1 MGLTPGSARGS
12 RAGHARRGGVA
23 PLRDLPVIGWLVLAG
38 VAALLQPVLREG
50 AWVMVHLALLGAMTH
65 AVLVWSIFFAQ
76 ALLKTPEAVDPATH
90 QSSRQAAMIVGV
102 ACVIVG
108 VPAGLRPLVAV
119 GAAVVCGCVVWHGVA
134 MIRRLRAALPSRFAV
149 TVRYYV
155 AASACL
161 PVGAVFG
168 VLLARWPASEP
179 FGRYLI
185 AHTMTMLLGWLG
197 LTIMGTLVTFW
208 PTMLRTRV
216 DPRAA
221 ARAQQALPIVL
232 AGLALID
239 AGAVVSL
246 RWMVVV
252 GSAVHLAGVLWW
264 GRALIGP
271 LRTAPPRRAPGVFAT
286 AALLWGLV
294 LLGSLVVHVA
304 TADSWG
310 AIAGGYQP
318 LTQIAVL
325 GFALQ
330 LLTGALSQLIPT
342 VLGGGPRVRSAVDAE
357 FGRLLRLRSVA
368 LNAGLVI
375 ALSPVPVEVQRTALA
390 VAMVALGLLVPL
402 LLRGI
407 VVGVRG
413 RRRAESASRGE
424 PR

>member
-1 MGLTPGSARGS
+1 HVRLDALPAGAERSPDMEARFTGAVQISPPLMLGRVHRRAAGERRVGARRIRTMGLTPGSARGS

-50 AWVMVHLALLGAMTH
+50 AWVMVHLALLGAMTY

-108 VPAGLRPLVAV
+108 VPAGLRSLVAV

-185 AHTMTMLLGWLG
+185 AHTMTMLL
-197 LTIMGTLVTFW
+197 
-208 PTMLRTRV
+208 
-216 DPRAA
+216 
-221 ARAQQALPIVL
+221 
-232 AGLALID
+232 
-239 AGAVVSL
+239 
-246 RWMVVV
+246 
-252 GSAVHLAGVLWW
+252 
-264 GRALIGP
+264 
-271 LRTAPPRRAPGVFAT
+271 
-286 AALLWGLV
+286 
-294 LLGSLVVHVA
+294 
-304 TADSWG
+304 
-310 AIAGGYQP
+310 
-318 LTQIAVL
+318 
-325 GFALQ
+325 
-330 LLTGALSQLIPT
+330 
-342 VLGGGPRVRSAVDAE
+342 
-357 FGRLLRLRSVA
+357 
-368 LNAGLVI
+368 
-375 ALSPVPVEVQRTALA
+375 
-390 VAMVALGLLVPL
+390 
-402 LLRGI
+402 
-407 VVGVRG
+407 
-413 RRRAESASRGE
+413 
-424 PR
+424 